1 MRKLCCCR
9 QRGATLL
16 NAQAGSLCSTDRPSF
31 AEMARSRMRAISFT
45 LAPTGCIFRASM
57 KLGSFFAEL
66 KRRNVYKVAVGYA
79 VVGWLL
85 IQVATQVFPF
95 FEIPNSAVRLVVL
108 FIVIGFP
115 IALVIAW
122 AFELTPGGIKRT
134 EEADRV
140 YPGRSRGR
148 AWIYVVISA
157 GLLSG
162 GLFFLG
168 RYTAPN
174 ENKIGNVPAKSIA
187 VLPFENLSRDPDN
200 AYFAEGIQDEIL
212 TRLAKV
218 ADLKVI
224 SHTSTQR
231 YKSSPDN
238 LPQIAKELGVAN
250 ILEGS
255 VQKSQDQVRVNVQ
268 LINAATDAH
277 LWADSFDR
285 KLIDIFAVE
294 SEIAAKVADILKAKL
309 TGAEQDAISM
319 QPTRNTEAYQLYL
332 KGRFFWN
339 KRTGPDLQKAINY
352 FKQAIEK
359 DPGYALAY
367 VGLGDSY
374 ILLSGF
380 GAAPPQDSFPL
391 AEAAAK
397 KALEIDDNLAEA
409 HATLGFILCVHH
421 LNFADSIREFERAI
435 ALNPNYATAH
445 HWFGDGPL
453 LAVGQF
459 DRAIAEGKRAV
470 ELDPLSV
477 IITADLGADFLV
489 ARRYDEAIDQF
500 HKAIDLDPR
509 FYYAHWNLAQALEM
523 KGDLRGA
530 LTEYKKA
537 VELDDDPFVL
547 ALLGQAYAKVG
558 QRDEALKILAQLPQ
572 IAAHR
577 YVPSYSFALLH
588 MALGEKD
595 QAIEWLER
603 SYHDGAGLDI
613 IFLKVDPMLDPLQK
627 EPRFQALVQKVFAPK
642 EAAAASEGSP

>member
-1 MRKLCCCR
+1 VK
-9 QRGATLL
+9 
-16 NAQAGSLCSTDRPSF
+16 F
-31 AEMARSRMRAISFT
+31 
-45 LAPTGCIFRASM
+45 
-57 KLGSFFAEL
+57 GSFFSEL
-66 KRRNVYKVAVGYA
+66 RRRNVYKVAVGYA

-95 FEIPNSAVRLVVL
+95 FDIPNWGVRLTVLLIVV
-108 FIVIGFP
+108 GFP

-148 AWIYVVISA
+148 AWMYVVISA
-157 GLLSG
+157 GLLSA

-174 ENKIGNVPAKSIA
+174 ENKIGNAPAKSIA

-309 TGAEQDAISM
+309 SGAEQHAIAM

-332 KGRFFWN
+332 KGRYFWN
-339 KRTGPDLQKAINY
+339 KRTGPDLQKAIDY

-359 DPGYALAY
+359 DPSYALAY

-380 GAAPPQDSFPL
+380 GAARPQDSFPL

-409 HATLGFILCVHH
+409 HTTLGFSLCVHH
-421 LNFADSIREFERAI
+421 LDFAGSIREFERAI

-459 DRAIAEGKRAV
+459 DRAIAEGKRAL

-489 ARRYDEAIDQF
+489 ARRYDEAIEQF

-530 LTEYKKA
+530 LAEYKKA

-547 ALLGQAYAKVG
+547 ALLGQAYAKLG

-577 YVPSYSFALLH
+577 YVPSYSYALLH

-595 QAIEWLER
+595 KAVEWLER
-603 SYHDGAGLDI
+603 SYQEGAGLDV

-627 EPRFQALVQKVFAPK
+627 EPRFQALVAKVFAEK
-642 EAAAASEGSP
+642 Q

>member
-1 MRKLCCCR
+1 M
-9 QRGATLL
+9 
-16 NAQAGSLCSTDRPSF
+16 
-31 AEMARSRMRAISFT
+31 SRRN
-45 LAPTGCIFRASM
+45 
-57 KLGSFFAEL
+57 FFAEL
-66 KRRNVYKVAVGYA
+66 RRRNVYKVAAGYA

-95 FEIPNSAVRLVVL
+95 FEIPNWAVRLTVL
-108 FIVIGFP
+108 LIAVGFP

-122 AFELTPGGIKRT
+122 AFELTPAGIKRT

-140 YPGRSRGR
+140 YPDRSRGR

-157 GLLSG
+157 GLVSA

-187 VLPFENLSRDPDN
+187 VLPFENLSHDADN

-309 TGAEQDAISM
+309 TGAEQRAISM
-319 QPTRNTEAYQLYL
+319 QPTQNTEAYQLYL

-339 KRTGPDLQKAINY
+339 KRTGPDLQKAIDY

-380 GAAPPQDSFPL
+380 GAARPQDSFPL

-409 HATLGFILCVHH
+409 HTTLGFSLCVHH
-421 LNFADSIREFERAI
+421 LDFAGSIREFERAI

-459 DRAIAEGKRAV
+459 DRAIAEGKRAL

-477 IITADLGADFLV
+477 IITADLGANYLV
-489 ARRYDEAIDQF
+489 ARRYDDAIEQF

-509 FYYAHWNLAQALEM
+509 FYYTHWNLAEALEL
-523 KGDLRGA
+523 KGNLREA
-530 LTEYKKA
+530 LAEYKKA

-558 QRDEALKILAQLPQ
+558 QRDEALRILAQLSQ

-595 QAIEWLER
+595 KAIEWLER
-603 SYHDGAGLDI
+603 SYREGAGLDL

-627 EPRFQALVQKVFAPK
+627 EPRFQALVARVFAEK
-642 EAAAASEGSP
+642 Q

>member
-1 MRKLCCCR
+1 M
-9 QRGATLL
+9 
-16 NAQAGSLCSTDRPSF
+16 N
-31 AEMARSRMRAISFT
+31 
-45 LAPTGCIFRASM
+45 
-57 KLGSFFAEL
+57 LGSFFAEL

-157 GLLSG
+157 GLLSA

-174 ENKIGNVPAKSIA
+174 ENKIRNVPAKSIA

-238 LPQIAKELGVAN
+238 LPQIAKELGVAH

-309 TGAEQDAISM
+309 TGAEQHAISM

-332 KGRFFWN
+332 KGRYFWN
-339 KRTGPDLQKAINY
+339 KRTGPDLQKAIDY

-380 GAAPPQDSFPL
+380 GAAPPQNSFPL

-409 HATLGFILCVHH
+409 HTTLGFILCVHH

-435 ALNPNYATAH
+435 ALDPNYATAH

-509 FYYAHWNLAQALEM
+509 FYYVHWNLAEALEM

-595 QAIEWLER
+595 KAIEWLER
-603 SYHDGAGLDI
+603 SYHDGAGLDV

-627 EPRFQALVQKVFAPK
+627 EPRFQALVQRVFAPK
-642 EAAAASEGSP
+642 GEAAASEGSP

>member
-1 MRKLCCCR
+1 
-9 QRGATLL
+9 
-16 NAQAGSLCSTDRPSF
+16 
-31 AEMARSRMRAISFT
+31 
-45 LAPTGCIFRASM
+45 M

-66 KRRNVYKVAVGYA
+66 KRRNVYKVAVAYA

-95 FEIPNSAVRLVVL
+95 FEIPNWGVRLAVLLIVV
-108 FIVIGFP
+108 GFP

-140 YPGRSRGR
+140 YPSGSRGR

-231 YKSSPDN
+231 YKSSPND

-309 TGAEQDAISM
+309 TGAEQHAISM

-332 KGRFFWN
+332 KGRYFWN
-339 KRTGPDLQKAINY
+339 KRTGPDLQKAIDY

-359 DPGYALAY
+359 DPSYALAY

-380 GAAPPQDSFPL
+380 GAAPPQNSFPL

-409 HATLGFILCVHH
+409 HTTLGFILCVHH

-489 ARRYDEAIDQF
+489 ARRYDEAIEQF

-523 KGDLRGA
+523 RGDLRGA

-547 ALLGQAYAKVG
+547 ALLGQAYAKLG

-572 IAAHR
+572 IATHR
-577 YVPSYSFALLH
+577 YVPSYSYALLH

-595 QAIEWLER
+595 KAVEWLER
-603 SYHDGAGLDI
+603 SYQEGAGLDV

-627 EPRFQALVQKVFAPK
+627 EPRFQALVAKVFAEK
-642 EAAAASEGSP
+642 Q

>member
-1 MRKLCCCR
+1 
-9 QRGATLL
+9 
-16 NAQAGSLCSTDRPSF
+16 
-31 AEMARSRMRAISFT
+31 
-45 LAPTGCIFRASM
+45 M

-95 FEIPNSAVRLVVL
+95 FEIPNWAVRLVVL

-294 SEIAAKVADILKAKL
+294 SEIAAKIADILKAKL
-309 TGAEQDAISM
+309 TGAEQHAISM

-332 KGRFFWN
+332 KGRYFWN
-339 KRTGPDLQKAINY
+339 KRTGPDLQKAIDY

-380 GAAPPQDSFPL
+380 GAARPQDSFPL

-397 KALEIDDNLAEA
+397 KALEIDDNVAEA
-409 HATLGFILCVHH
+409 HTTLGFSLCVHH
-421 LNFADSIREFERAI
+421 LDFAGSIREFERAI

-459 DRAIAEGKRAV
+459 DRAIAEGKRAL

-489 ARRYDEAIDQF
+489 ARRYDEAIEQF

-523 KGDLRGA
+523 KGDLRAA

-547 ALLGQAYAKVG
+547 ALLGQAYAKLG

-577 YVPSYSFALLH
+577 YVPSYSYALLH
-588 MALGEKD
+588 MALGEKGK
-595 QAIEWLER
+595 AVEWLER
-603 SYHDGAGLDI
+603 SYQEGAGLDV

-627 EPRFQALVQKVFAPK
+627 EPRFQALVAKVFAEK
-642 EAAAASEGSP
+642 Q

>member
-1 MRKLCCCR
+1 
-9 QRGATLL
+9 
-16 NAQAGSLCSTDRPSF
+16 
-31 AEMARSRMRAISFT
+31 
-45 LAPTGCIFRASM
+45 M

-66 KRRNVYKVAVGYA
+66 KRRNVYKVAVAYA

-95 FEIPNSAVRLVVL
+95 FEIPNWGVRLAVLLIVV
-108 FIVIGFP
+108 GFP

-140 YPGRSRGR
+140 YPSGSRGR

-231 YKSSPDN
+231 YKSSPND

-309 TGAEQDAISM
+309 TGAEQHAISM

-332 KGRFFWN
+332 KGRYFWN
-339 KRTGPDLQKAINY
+339 KRTGPDLQKAIDY

-359 DPGYALAY
+359 DPSYALAY

-380 GAAPPQDSFPL
+380 GAAPPQNSFPL

-409 HATLGFILCVHH
+409 HTTLGFILCVHH

-489 ARRYDEAIDQF
+489 ARRYDEAIEQF

-523 KGDLRGA
+523 RGDLRGA

-588 MALGEKD
+588 MALGEKGK
-595 QAIEWLER
+595 AIEWLER

-627 EPRFQALVQKVFAPK
+627 EPRFQALVAKVFTARSSITP
-642 EAAAASEGSP
+642 SP

>member
-1 MRKLCCCR
+1 
-9 QRGATLL
+9 
-16 NAQAGSLCSTDRPSF
+16 
-31 AEMARSRMRAISFT
+31 
-45 LAPTGCIFRASM
+45 M

-95 FEIPNSAVRLVVL
+95 FEIPNWAVRLVVL

-309 TGAEQDAISM
+309 TGAEQHAISM

-332 KGRFFWN
+332 KGRYFWN
-339 KRTGPDLQKAINY
+339 KRTGPDLQKAIDY

-380 GAAPPQDSFPL
+380 GAARPQDSFPL

-397 KALEIDDNLAEA
+397 KALEIDDTLAEA
-409 HATLGFILCVHH
+409 HTTLGFSLCVHH
-421 LNFADSIREFERAI
+421 LDFAGSIREFERAI

-459 DRAIAEGKRAV
+459 DRAIAEGKRAL

-477 IITADLGADFLV
+477 IITADLGANYLV
-489 ARRYDEAIDQF
+489 ARRYDEAIEQF

-509 FYYAHWNLAQALEM
+509 FYYAHWNLAEALEM
-523 KGDLRGA
+523 KGNLREA
-530 LTEYKKA
+530 LAEYKKA

-547 ALLGQAYAKVG
+547 ALLGQAYAKLG

-577 YVPSYSFALLH
+577 YVPSYSYALLH

-595 QAIEWLER
+595 KAVEWLER
-603 SYHDGAGLDI
+603 SYQEGAGLDV

-627 EPRFQALVQKVFAPK
+627 EPRFQALVAKVFPEK
-642 EAAAASEGSP
+642 Q

>member
-1 MRKLCCCR
+1 M
-9 QRGATLL
+9 
-16 NAQAGSLCSTDRPSF
+16 N
-31 AEMARSRMRAISFT
+31 
-45 LAPTGCIFRASM
+45 
-57 KLGSFFAEL
+57 LGSFFAEL
-66 KRRNVYKVAVGYA
+66 RRRNVYKVAVGYA

-95 FEIPNSAVRLVVL
+95 FEIPNWGVRLAVLLIVV
-108 FIVIGFP
+108 GFP

-148 AWIYVVISA
+148 AWIYVVILA
-157 GLLSG
+157 GLLSA

-187 VLPFENLSRDPDN
+187 VLPFENLSHDPDN

-231 YKSSPDN
+231 YKSSPND
-238 LPQIAKELGVAN
+238 LPQIAKQLGVAN

-277 LWADSFDR
+277 LWGESFDR

-294 SEIAAKVADILKAKL
+294 SEIAAKVADTLQAKL
-309 TGAEQDAISM
+309 TGAEQHAISM
-319 QPTRNTEAYQLYL
+319 QPTQNTEAYQLYL
-332 KGRFFWN
+332 KGRYFWN
-339 KRTGPDLQKAINY
+339 KRTGPDLQKAIEF

-359 DPGYALAY
+359 DPNYALAY

-380 GAAPPQDSFPL
+380 GAARPQDSFPL

-409 HATLGFILCVHH
+409 HTTLGFSLCVHH
-421 LNFADSIREFERAI
+421 FDFAGSIREFERAI

-459 DRAIAEGKRAV
+459 DRAIAEGKRAL

-477 IITADLGADFLV
+477 IITADLGANYLV
-489 ARRYDEAIDQF
+489 ARRYDEAIEQF

-509 FYYAHWNLAQALEM
+509 FYYAHWNLAQALEL
-523 KGDLRGA
+523 KGNLREA
-530 LTEYKKA
+530 LVEYKKA

-547 ALLGQAYAKVG
+547 ALLGQAYAKIG

-572 IAAHR
+572 IGANR
-577 YVPSYSFALLH
+577 YIPSYSYALLH

-595 QAIEWLER
+595 KAIEWLER
-603 SYHDGAGLDI
+603 SYQEGAGLDL

-627 EPRFQALVQKVFAPK
+627 EPRFQALVRKIFVPR
-642 EAAAASEGSP
+642 EAAAESQSSL

>member
-1 MRKLCCCR
+1 
-9 QRGATLL
+9 
-16 NAQAGSLCSTDRPSF
+16 
-31 AEMARSRMRAISFT
+31 
-45 LAPTGCIFRASM
+45 
-57 KLGSFFAEL
+57 
-66 KRRNVYKVAVGYA
+66 
-79 VVGWLL
+79 
-85 IQVATQVFPF
+85 
-95 FEIPNSAVRLVVL
+95 
-108 FIVIGFP
+108 
-115 IALVIAW
+115 W
-122 AFELTPGGIKRT
+122 AFEATPEGMKRT
-134 EEADRV
+134 EDVPPDELLPSWSPRKFAALIITIAMLAASLLV
-140 YPGRSRGR
+140 FNLLRSRSKP
-148 AWIYVVISA
+148 ASPSPTSA
-157 GLLSG
+157 LD
-162 GLFFLG
+162 
-168 RYTAPN
+168 
-174 ENKIGNVPAKSIA
+174 VPAKSIA

-224 SHTSTQR
+224 SRTSTQR
-231 YKSSPDN
+231 YKSSPSD
-238 LPQIAKELGVAN
+238 LPQIARQLGVAN

-294 SEIAAKVADILKAKL
+294 SEIAAKVANTLQAKL
-309 TGAEQDAISM
+309 TGAEQHAISA
-319 QPTRNTEAYQLYL
+319 QPTQSTEAYQLYL
-332 KGRFFWN
+332 KGRYFWN
-339 KRTGPDLQKAINY
+339 KRTGPDLQKAIGY
-352 FKQAIEK
+352 FKDVIEK
-359 DPGYALAY
+359 DPSYALAY

-380 GAAPPQDSFPL
+380 GAARPQDSFPL
-391 AEAAAK
+391 ADAAAR
-397 KALEIDDNLAEA
+397 KALEIDDTLGEA
-409 HATLGFILCVHH
+409 HTTLGFSLCVHR
-421 LNFADSIREFERAI
+421 LDFAGSIREFERAI

-459 DRAIAEGKRAV
+459 DRAIAEGKRAL

-489 ARRYDEAIDQF
+489 ARRYDEAIEQF

-523 KGDLRGA
+523 KGDLRAA

-547 ALLGQAYAKVG
+547 ALLGQAYAKLG

-577 YVPSYSFALLH
+577 YVPSYSYALLH
-588 MALGEKD
+588 MALGEKGK
-595 QAIEWLER
+595 AVEWLER
-603 SYHDGAGLDI
+603 SYQEGAGLD
-613 IFLKVDPMLDPLQK
+613 
-627 EPRFQALVQKVFAPK
+627 
-642 EAAAASEGSP
+642 

>member
-1 MRKLCCCR
+1 MNI
-9 QRGATLL
+9 T
-16 NAQAGSLCSTDRPSF
+16 N
-31 AEMARSRMRAISFT
+31 
-45 LAPTGCIFRASM
+45 
-57 KLGSFFAEL
+57 FFGEL
-66 KRRNVYKVAVGYA
+66 KRRNVYKVAAGYA

-95 FEIPNSAVRLVVL
+95 FEIPNWGVRLIVLLIVV
-108 FIVIGFP
+108 GFP

-134 EEADRV
+134 EEADLV

-157 GLLSG
+157 GLLST

-174 ENKIGNVPAKSIA
+174 ENKISGVPAKSIA

-309 TGAEQDAISM
+309 SGAEQQAIAM
-319 QPTRNTEAYQLYL
+319 QPTQNTEAHQLYL
-332 KGRFFWN
+332 KGRYFWN
-339 KRTGPDLQKAINY
+339 KRTGPDLQKAIDY

-380 GAAPPQDSFPL
+380 GAARPQDSFPL

-397 KALEIDDNLAEA
+397 KALEIDDNVAEA
-409 HATLGFILCVHH
+409 HTTLGFSLCVHH
-421 LNFADSIREFERAI
+421 LDFAGSIREFERAI

-459 DRAIAEGKRAV
+459 DRAIAEGKRAL

-489 ARRYDEAIDQF
+489 ARRYDEAIEQF

-547 ALLGQAYAKVG
+547 ALLGQAYAKLG

-577 YVPSYSFALLH
+577 YVPSYSYALLH

-595 QAIEWLER
+595 KAVEWLER
-603 SYHDGAGLDI
+603 SYQEGAGLDV

-627 EPRFQALVQKVFAPK
+627 EPRFQALVAKVFAEK
-642 EAAAASEGSP
+642 Q

>member
-1 MRKLCCCR
+1 MLVFRDVR
-9 QRGATLL
+9 AR
-16 NAQAGSLCSTDRPSF
+16 AQSPLPRHRPDAFS
-31 AEMARSRMRAISFT
+31 A
-45 LAPTGCIFRASM
+45 ASM
-57 KLGSFFAEL
+57 KPGSFFAEL

-95 FEIPNSAVRLVVL
+95 FDIPNWGVRLTVLLIVV
-108 FIVIGFP
+108 GFP

-134 EEADRV
+134 EEADRI

-157 GLLSG
+157 GLLSA

-174 ENKIGNVPAKSIA
+174 GNKIANVPEKSIA

-231 YKSSPDN
+231 YKSSPND
-238 LPQIAKELGVAN
+238 LPQIAKQLGVAN

-277 LWADSFDR
+277 LWGESFDR

-294 SEIAAKVADILKAKL
+294 SEIAAKVADTLQAKL
-309 TGAEQDAISM
+309 TGPEQHAISI
-319 QPTRNTEAYQLYL
+319 QPTQNTEAYQLYL
-332 KGRFFWN
+332 KGRYFWN
-339 KRTGPDLQKAINY
+339 KRTGPDLQKAIDY
-352 FKQAIEK
+352 FKQAIDK
-359 DPGYALAY
+359 DPGFALAY

-409 HATLGFILCVHH
+409 HTTLGFILCVHH

-435 ALNPNYATAH
+435 GLNPNYATAH

-477 IITADLGADFLV
+477 IITADLGADYLV
-489 ARRYDEAIDQF
+489 ARRYDEAIEQF

-509 FYYAHWNLAQALEM
+509 FYYVHWNLAEALEM

-530 LTEYKKA
+530 LAEYKKA
-537 VELDDDPFVL
+537 AELDDDPFVL

-558 QRDEALKILAQLPQ
+558 QRDEALKILAQLSQ

-588 MALGEKD
+588 MALGDKD
-595 QAIEWLER
+595 KAIEWLER
-603 SYHDGAGLDI
+603 SYRDGAGLDV

-627 EPRFQALVQKVFAPK
+627 EPRFQALVAKVFGPK
-642 EAAAASEGSP
+642 EAAVQSRSSP

>member
-1 MRKLCCCR
+1 MNL
-9 QRGATLL
+9 T
-16 NAQAGSLCSTDRPSF
+16 N
-31 AEMARSRMRAISFT
+31 
-45 LAPTGCIFRASM
+45 
-57 KLGSFFAEL
+57 FFAEL

-95 FEIPNSAVRLVVL
+95 FEIPNWGVRLIVLLIVV
-108 FIVIGFP
+108 GFP

-134 EEADRV
+134 EEADLV

-157 GLLSG
+157 GLLSA

-294 SEIAAKVADILKAKL
+294 SEIATKVADILKAKL
-309 TGAEQDAISM
+309 TGAEQHAISM
-319 QPTRNTEAYQLYL
+319 QPTRNTEAYQRYL
-332 KGRFFWN
+332 KGRYFWN
-339 KRTGPDLQKAINY
+339 KRTGPDLQKAIDY

-409 HATLGFILCVHH
+409 HTTLGFILCVHH

-477 IITADLGADFLV
+477 IITADLGADYLV
-489 ARRYDEAIDQF
+489 ARRYNEAIEQF

-588 MALGEKD
+588 MTLGDKD
-595 QAIEWLER
+595 KAIEWLER

>member
-1 MRKLCCCR
+1 MVRILP
-9 QRGATLL
+9 TE
-16 NAQAGSLCSTDRPSF
+16 SF
-31 AEMARSRMRAISFT
+31 AEALLSPEHCGKRRLVNLTNFV
-45 LAPTGCIFRASM
+45 
-57 KLGSFFAEL
+57 AEL
-66 KRRNVYKVAVGYA
+66 KRRNVYKVAAAYA
-79 VVGWLL
+79 VVSWLL
-85 IQVATQVFPF
+85 VQVATQVFPF
-95 FEIPNSAVRLVVL
+95 FEVPNWTVRLVVL
-108 FIVIGFP
+108 LLVIGFP

-157 GLLSG
+157 GLLSA

-309 TGAEQDAISM
+309 TGAEQHAISM
-319 QPTRNTEAYQLYL
+319 QPTQNTEAYQLYL
-332 KGRFFWN
+332 KGRYFWN
-339 KRTGPDLQKAINY
+339 KRTGPDLQKAIDY

-380 GAAPPQDSFPL
+380 GAARPQDSFPL

-397 KALEIDDNLAEA
+397 KALEIDDTLAEA
-409 HATLGFILCVHH
+409 HTTLGFSLCVHH
-421 LNFADSIREFERAI
+421 LDFAGSIREFERAI

-459 DRAIAEGKRAV
+459 DRAIAEGKRAL

-477 IITADLGADFLV
+477 IITADLGADYLV
-489 ARRYDEAIDQF
+489 ARRYDEAIEQF

-509 FYYAHWNLAQALEM
+509 FYYVHWNLAEALEM
-523 KGDLRGA
+523 KGNMREA
-530 LTEYKKA
+530 LAEYKKA

-547 ALLGQAYAKVG
+547 ALLGQAYAKLG
-558 QRDEALKILAQLPQ
+558 QRDEALRILAQLPQ

-577 YVPSYSFALLH
+577 YVPSYSYALLH

-595 QAIEWLER
+595 RAIEWLER
-603 SYHDGAGLDI
+603 SYQEGAGLDVV
-613 IFLKVDPMLDPLQK
+613 FLKVDPMLDPLQE
-627 EPRFQALVQKVFAPK
+627 EPRFQALVAKVFAEK
-642 EAAAASEGSP
+642 

>member
-1 MRKLCCCR
+1 
-9 QRGATLL
+9 
-16 NAQAGSLCSTDRPSF
+16 
-31 AEMARSRMRAISFT
+31 
-45 LAPTGCIFRASM
+45 M
-57 KLGSFFAEL
+57 KLRSFFAEL
-66 KRRNVYKVAVGYA
+66 RRRNVYKIAVGYA

-95 FEIPNSAVRLVVL
+95 FEIPNWAVRLVVL
-108 FIVIGFP
+108 VIVIGFP

-134 EEADRV
+134 EEADQV
-140 YPGRSRGR
+140 YPGRPRGR

-157 GLLSG
+157 GLLSA

-174 ENKIGNVPAKSIA
+174 ENKIANVPAKSIA

-255 VQKSQDQVRVNVQ
+255 VQKSQDKVRVNVQ

-309 TGAEQDAISM
+309 TGAEQHAISM

-332 KGRFFWN
+332 KGRYFWN
-339 KRTGPDLQKAINY
+339 KRTGPDLQKAIDY

-380 GAAPPQDSFPL
+380 GAARPQDSFPV
-391 AEAAAK
+391 AEDAAK

-409 HATLGFILCVHH
+409 HTTLGFSLCVHH
-421 LNFADSIREFERAI
+421 LDFAGSIREFERAI
-435 ALNPNYATAH
+435 VLNPNYATAH

-459 DRAIAEGKRAV
+459 DRAIAEGKRAL

-477 IITADLGADFLV
+477 IITADLGADYLV
-489 ARRYDEAIDQF
+489 ARRYDEAIEQF

-509 FYYAHWNLAQALEM
+509 FYYAHWNLAEALEM
-523 KGDLRGA
+523 KGNLREA
-530 LTEYKKA
+530 LAEYKKA

-547 ALLGQAYAKVG
+547 ALLGQAYAKLG

-577 YVPSYSFALLH
+577 YVPSYSYAVLH

-595 QAIEWLER
+595 KAVEWLER
-603 SYHDGAGLDI
+603 SYQEGAGLDV

-627 EPRFQALVQKVFAPK
+627 EPRYQALVAKVFAEK
-642 EAAAASEGSP
+642 K

>member
-1 MRKLCCCR
+1 
-9 QRGATLL
+9 
-16 NAQAGSLCSTDRPSF
+16 
-31 AEMARSRMRAISFT
+31 
-45 LAPTGCIFRASM
+45 M

-95 FEIPNSAVRLVVL
+95 FEIPNWAVRLVVL
-108 FIVIGFP
+108 FIVVGFP

-134 EEADRV
+134 EEADRA

-157 GLLSG
+157 GLLSA
-162 GLFFLG
+162 GLFLLG

-174 ENKIGNVPAKSIA
+174 ENKIANVPAKSIA

-238 LPQIAKELGVAN
+238 LPEIAKQLGVAN

-294 SEIAAKVADILKAKL
+294 SEIAAKVADTLRAKL
-309 TGAEQDAISM
+309 TGAEQHAISM
-319 QPTRNTEAYQLYL
+319 QPTQNTEAYQLYL
-332 KGRFFWN
+332 KGRYFWN
-339 KRTGPDLQKAINY
+339 KRTGPDLQKAIDY
-352 FKQAIEK
+352 FKQAIDK
-359 DPGYALAY
+359 DPNYALAY

-409 HATLGFILCVHH
+409 HTTLGFILCVHH

-459 DRAIAEGKRAV
+459 DRAIGEGKRAV

-477 IITADLGADFLV
+477 IITADLGADYLV
-489 ARRYDEAIDQF
+489 ARRYNEAIEQF

-530 LTEYKKA
+530 LAEYKKA

-588 MALGEKD
+588 MALGDKD
-595 QAIEWLER
+595 KAIEWLER

-627 EPRFQALVQKVFAPK
+627 EPRFQALVAKVFAARSSITP
-642 EAAAASEGSP
+642 SP

>member
-1 MRKLCCCR
+1 
-9 QRGATLL
+9 
-16 NAQAGSLCSTDRPSF
+16 
-31 AEMARSRMRAISFT
+31 
-45 LAPTGCIFRASM
+45 M

-95 FEIPNSAVRLVVL
+95 FEIPNSSVRLVVL

-238 LPQIAKELGVAN
+238 LPQIAKELGVAH

-409 HATLGFILCVHH
+409 HTTLGFILCVHH

>member
-1 MRKLCCCR
+1 MPVSVG
-9 QRGATLL
+9 QRYRVCEQSPLPWH
-16 NAQAGSLCSTDRPSF
+16 RPDAFS
-31 AEMARSRMRAISFT
+31 A
-45 LAPTGCIFRASM
+45 ASM

-79 VVGWLL
+79 VIGWLL

-95 FEIPNSAVRLVVL
+95 FEIPNWAVRLVVL
-108 FIVIGFP
+108 LIVVGFP

-122 AFELTPGGIKRT
+122 AFELTPEGLKRT
-134 EEADRV
+134 EEADRA
-140 YPGRSRGR
+140 YPVRSRSR

-157 GLLSG
+157 GLLSA

-212 TRLAKV
+212 TRLARV

-224 SHTSTQR
+224 SRTSTQH
-231 YKSSPDN
+231 YKSSPND
-238 LPQIAKELGVAN
+238 LPQIVKQLGVAN

-294 SEIAAKVADILKAKL
+294 SEIAAKVADTLQAKL
-309 TGAEQDAISM
+309 TGAEQHAISM
-319 QPTRNTEAYQLYL
+319 QPTQNTEAYQVYL
-332 KGRFFWN
+332 KGRYFWN
-339 KRTGPDLQKAINY
+339 KRTGPDLQKAIDY
-352 FKQAIEK
+352 FKQAIVK
-359 DPGYALAY
+359 DPNYALAY

-409 HATLGFILCVHH
+409 HTTLGFSLCVHH
-421 LNFADSIREFERAI
+421 FDFAGSIREFERAI

-459 DRAIAEGKRAV
+459 DSANAEGKRAL

-477 IITADLGADFLV
+477 IITADLGANYLV
-489 ARRYDEAIDQF
+489 ARRYDEAIEQF
-500 HKAIDLDPR
+500 HKAIDLDSR

-523 KGDLRGA
+523 KGNLREA
-530 LTEYKKA
+530 LAEYKKA

-558 QRDEALKILAQLPQ
+558 QRDEALKILAQLSQ
-572 IAAHR
+572 IGAHR
-577 YVPSYSFALLH
+577 YVPSYSYALLH

-595 QAIEWLER
+595 KAIEWLER
-603 SYHDGAGLDI
+603 SYQEGAGLDL

-627 EPRFQALVQKVFAPK
+627 EPRFQALVTKVFAAQNSITP
-642 EAAAASEGSP
+642 S

>member
-1 MRKLCCCR
+1 M
-9 QRGATLL
+9 
-16 NAQAGSLCSTDRPSF
+16 S
-31 AEMARSRMRAISFT
+31 SRN
-45 LAPTGCIFRASM
+45 
-57 KLGSFFAEL
+57 FFAEL

-95 FEIPNSAVRLVVL
+95 FEIPNWGVRLVVL
-108 FIVIGFP
+108 LIVVGFP

-134 EEADRV
+134 EEADRA

-157 GLLSG
+157 GLLSA

-174 ENKIGNVPAKSIA
+174 ENKIPNVPAKSIA

-231 YKSSPDN
+231 YKSSPND
-238 LPQIAKELGVAN
+238 LPQIAKQLGVAN

-294 SEIAAKVADILKAKL
+294 SEIAAKVADTLQAKL
-309 TGAEQDAISM
+309 TGAEQHAISM
-319 QPTRNTEAYQLYL
+319 QPTQNTEAYQLYL
-332 KGRFFWN
+332 RGRYFWN
-339 KRTGPDLQKAINY
+339 KRTGPDLQKAIDY
-352 FKQAIEK
+352 FKQAIDK
-359 DPGYALAY
+359 DPNYALAY
-367 VGLGDSY
+367 VGLGDAY

-380 GAAPPQDSFPL
+380 GAARPQDSFPL

-409 HATLGFILCVHH
+409 HTTLGFSLCVHH
-421 LNFADSIREFERAI
+421 FDFAGSIREFERAI
-435 ALNPNYATAH
+435 ELNPNYATAH

-459 DRAIAEGKRAV
+459 DRAIAEGKRAL

-477 IITADLGADFLV
+477 IITADLGANYLV
-489 ARRYDEAIDQF
+489 ARRYDEAIEQF

-509 FYYAHWNLAQALEM
+509 FYYTHWNLAEALEM
-523 KGDLRGA
+523 KGNLREA
-530 LTEYKKA
+530 LAEYKKA

-558 QRDEALKILAQLPQ
+558 QRDEALNILAQLSQ
-572 IAAHR
+572 IGAHR
-577 YVPSYSFALLH
+577 YVPSYSYALLH
-588 MALGEKD
+588 VALGEKD
-595 QAIEWLER
+595 KAIEWLER
-603 SYHDGAGLDI
+603 SYQEGAGLDL

-627 EPRFQALVQKVFAPK
+627 EPRFQALVTKVFAPK
-642 EAAAASEGSP
+642 EAETESRSSR

>member
-1 MRKLCCCR
+1 
-9 QRGATLL
+9 
-16 NAQAGSLCSTDRPSF
+16 
-31 AEMARSRMRAISFT
+31 
-45 LAPTGCIFRASM
+45 M

-489 ARRYDEAIDQF
+489 ARRYDEAIEQF

>member
-1 MRKLCCCR
+1 
-9 QRGATLL
+9 
-16 NAQAGSLCSTDRPSF
+16 
-31 AEMARSRMRAISFT
+31 
-45 LAPTGCIFRASM
+45 M

-95 FEIPNSAVRLVVL
+95 FEIPNWAVRLVVL
-108 FIVIGFP
+108 FIVVGFP

-157 GLLSG
+157 GLLSA

-174 ENKIGNVPAKSIA
+174 ENKIKNVSAKSIA

-268 LINAATDAH
+268 LINAATDTH

-309 TGAEQDAISM
+309 TGAEQHAISM

-332 KGRFFWN
+332 KGRYFWN
-339 KRTGPDLQKAINY
+339 KRTGPDLQKAIDY

-409 HATLGFILCVHH
+409 HTTLGFILCVHH

-477 IITADLGADFLV
+477 IITADLGADYLV
-489 ARRYDEAIDQF
+489 ARRYNEAIEQF

-523 KGDLRGA
+523 KGDPRGA
-530 LTEYKKA
+530 LAEYKKA

-588 MALGEKD
+588 MALGDKD
-595 QAIEWLER
+595 KAIEWLER

>member
-1 MRKLCCCR
+1 M
-9 QRGATLL
+9 
-16 NAQAGSLCSTDRPSF
+16 S
-31 AEMARSRMRAISFT
+31 SRN
-45 LAPTGCIFRASM
+45 
-57 KLGSFFAEL
+57 FFGEL
-66 KRRNVYKVAVGYA
+66 RRRNVYKVAVGYA

-95 FEIPNSAVRLVVL
+95 FDIPNWGVRLVVL
-108 FIVIGFP
+108 LIVVGFP

-134 EEADRV
+134 EEADRA

-157 GLLSG
+157 GVLSA

-174 ENKIGNVPAKSIA
+174 ENKIPNVPAKSIA

-231 YKSSPDN
+231 YKSSPND
-238 LPQIAKELGVAN
+238 LPQIAKQLGVAN

-294 SEIAAKVADILKAKL
+294 SEIAAKVADTLQAKL
-309 TGAEQDAISM
+309 TGAEQHAISM
-319 QPTRNTEAYQLYL
+319 QPTQNTEAYQLYL
-332 KGRFFWN
+332 RGRYFWN
-339 KRTGPDLQKAINY
+339 KRTGPDLQKAIDY
-352 FKQAIEK
+352 FKQAIDK
-359 DPGYALAY
+359 DPNYALAY
-367 VGLGDSY
+367 VGLGDAY

-380 GAAPPQDSFPL
+380 GAARPQDSFPL

-409 HATLGFILCVHH
+409 HTTLGFSLCVHH
-421 LNFADSIREFERAI
+421 FDFAGSIREFERAI
-435 ALNPNYATAH
+435 ELNPNYATAH

-459 DRAIAEGKRAV
+459 DRAIAEGKRAL

-477 IITADLGADFLV
+477 IITADLGANYLV
-489 ARRYDEAIDQF
+489 ARRYDEAIEQF

-509 FYYAHWNLAQALEM
+509 FYYTHWNLAEALEM
-523 KGDLRGA
+523 KGNLREA
-530 LTEYKKA
+530 LAEYKKA

-558 QRDEALKILAQLPQ
+558 QRDEALKILAQLSQ
-572 IAAHR
+572 IGAHR
-577 YVPSYSFALLH
+577 YVPSYSYALLH

-595 QAIEWLER
+595 KAIEWLER
-603 SYHDGAGLDI
+603 SYQEGAGLDL

-627 EPRFQALVQKVFAPK
+627 EPRFQALVAKVFATRSSITP
-642 EAAAASEGSP
+642 SP

>member
-1 MRKLCCCR
+1 MNV
-9 QRGATLL
+9 T
-16 NAQAGSLCSTDRPSF
+16 N
-31 AEMARSRMRAISFT
+31 
-45 LAPTGCIFRASM
+45 
-57 KLGSFFAEL
+57 FFGEL
-66 KRRNVYKVAVGYA
+66 KRRNVYKVAVAYA

-85 IQVATQVFPF
+85 VQVATQVLPF
-95 FEIPNSAVRLVVL
+95 FEIPNWGVRLAVLLIVV
-108 FIVIGFP
+108 GFP

-134 EEADRV
+134 EDADRV
-140 YPGRSRGR
+140 YPGGSRGR
-148 AWIYVVISA
+148 AWIYVVVSA
-157 GLLSG
+157 GLLSA

-255 VQKSQDQVRVNVQ
+255 VQKSKDQVRVNVQ

-309 TGAEQDAISM
+309 TGAEQHAISM

-332 KGRFFWN
+332 KGRYFWN
-339 KRTGPDLQKAINY
+339 KRTGPDLQKAIDY

-409 HATLGFILCVHH
+409 HTTLGFILCVHH
-421 LNFADSIREFERAI
+421 LNFADSIREFERAV

-489 ARRYDEAIDQF
+489 ARRYDEAIEQF

-547 ALLGQAYAKVG
+547 ALLGQAYAKLG
-558 QRDEALKILAQLPQ
+558 QRDEALKILMQLSQ

-595 QAIEWLER
+595 KAIEWLER

-627 EPRFQALVQKVFAPK
+627 EPRFQALVAKVFTARSSITP
-642 EAAAASEGSP
+642 SP

>member
-1 MRKLCCCR
+1 
-9 QRGATLL
+9 
-16 NAQAGSLCSTDRPSF
+16 
-31 AEMARSRMRAISFT
+31 
-45 LAPTGCIFRASM
+45 M

-95 FEIPNSAVRLVVL
+95 FEIPNWAVRLVVL
-108 FIVIGFP
+108 LIVVAFP
-115 IALVIAW
+115 VALVIAW

-134 EEADRV
+134 EEADRA
-140 YPGRSRGR
+140 YPGRPRGR
-148 AWIYVVISA
+148 AWIYVVIAA
-157 GLLSG
+157 GLLSA

-174 ENKIGNVPAKSIA
+174 ENKIANVPAKSIA

-231 YKSSPDN
+231 YRSSPDN

-294 SEIAAKVADILKAKL
+294 SEIAAKVADILQAKL
-309 TGAEQDAISM
+309 TGAEQHAISI
-319 QPTRNTEAYQLYL
+319 QPTQNTEAYQLYL
-332 KGRFFWN
+332 KGRYFWN
-339 KRTGPDLQKAINY
+339 KRTGPDLQKAIDY
-352 FKQAIEK
+352 FKEAIEK
-359 DPGYALAY
+359 DPNYALAY

-380 GAAPPQDSFPL
+380 GAARPQDSFPL
-391 AEAAAK
+391 AEAAAR
-397 KALEIDDNLAEA
+397 KALQIDDNLAEA
-409 HATLGFILCVHH
+409 HTTLGFSLCVHH
-421 LNFADSIREFERAI
+421 LDFASSIREFERAI

-459 DRAIAEGKRAV
+459 DRAVAEGKHAL

-477 IITADLGADFLV
+477 IITADLGADYLV
-489 ARRYDEAIDQF
+489 ARRYDEAIEQL

-530 LTEYKKA
+530 LAEYKKA

-547 ALLGQAYAKVG
+547 ALLGQAYAKLG
-558 QRDEALKILAQLPQ
+558 QRDEALKILAQLLE
-572 IAAHR
+572 IGAHR
-577 YVPSYSFALLH
+577 YVPSYSYALLH
-588 MALGEKD
+588 MALGNKD
-595 QAIEWLER
+595 KAIEYLER
-603 SYHDGAGLDI
+603 SYQEGAGLDV

-627 EPRFQALVQKVFAPK
+627 EPRFQALVAKVFAGRSSITP
-642 EAAAASEGSP
+642 SP

>member
-1 MRKLCCCR
+1 
-9 QRGATLL
+9 
-16 NAQAGSLCSTDRPSF
+16 
-31 AEMARSRMRAISFT
+31 
-45 LAPTGCIFRASM
+45 M

-66 KRRNVYKVAVGYA
+66 KRRNVYKVAVAYA

-95 FEIPNSAVRLVVL
+95 FEIPNWGVRLAVLLIVV
-108 FIVIGFP
+108 GFP

-140 YPGRSRGR
+140 YPSGSRGR

-231 YKSSPDN
+231 YKSSPND

-309 TGAEQDAISM
+309 TGAEQHAISM

-332 KGRFFWN
+332 KGRYFWN
-339 KRTGPDLQKAINY
+339 KRTGPDLQKAIDY

-359 DPGYALAY
+359 DPSYALAY

-380 GAAPPQDSFPL
+380 GAAPPQNSFPL

-409 HATLGFILCVHH
+409 HTTLGFILCVHH

-489 ARRYDEAIDQF
+489 ARRYDEAIEQF

-523 KGDLRGA
+523 RGDLRGA

-588 MALGEKD
+588 VALGEKGK
-595 QAIEWLER
+595 AIEWLER

-627 EPRFQALVQKVFAPK
+627 EPRFQALVAKVFTARSSITP
-642 EAAAASEGSP
+642 SP